1 VNDAVNEA
9 AAERPHRPL
18 LHRPYLGLGAGL
30 ALLGAFVLLTLA
42 VGSQASRTAPA
53 TALAAV
59 GRMDQRVYDATQHI
73 NDNGLLTPLAKV
85 LNVMGSGIF
94 NIPLRTAALILLLVL
109 RRYRHAIAFALTWLV
124 SELAMTGVKAMI
136 DRARPP
142 HPLVVTH
149 GASYPSGHS
158 VAGAAIG
165 IALVIA
171 FIPAG
176 HQRRVWEWAAAAF
189 ALLMGMS
196 RVYLNAHWFADAL
209 GGVLLGA
216 GVALTVAALVA
227 LTDRRVMGHT
237 PHDEIPQEQVKTGAP
252 PLGAEADP
260 D

>member
-1 VNDAVNEA
+1 VTEA
-9 AAERPHRPL
+9 RVERTHRPL

-30 ALLGAFVLLTLA
+30 GLLGAFVLLTFA
-42 VGSQASRTAPA
+42 VGSQVGRTAPT
-53 TALAAV
+53 TALAAL
-59 GRMDQRVYDATQHI
+59 GRLDQNVYDATQHV
-73 NDNGLLTPLAKV
+73 NGNGVLTSLAKV

-94 NIPLRTAALILLLVL
+94 NIPLRAGALILLLVL
-109 RRYRHAIAFALTWLV
+109 RRYRHAIAFALTWLFA
-124 SELAMTGVKAMI
+124 ELAMTVGKAMV

-142 HPLVVTH
+142 HPLLVTH

-165 IALVIA
+165 ISLVIA

-176 HQRRVWEWAAAAF
+176 HQRRVWEWAAAVF

-216 GVALTVAALVA
+216 GIALTVAALVA

-237 PHDEIPQEQVKTGAP
+237 PHDEIPQEELREGAP

-260 D
+260 R